1 MNIYTSYEVNKKA
14 RKVERQ
20 RLERL
25 HKARRFDAMCRQLG
39 YTRAAAAKTLQVSE
53 RTLHNWVSGK
63 TAVPYAA
70 YKLLRVLC
78 FHEIPFKTW
87 HGWHFAGGKL
97 WSPEGHGF
105 TGLDGSWWSL
115 LVRQARA
122 SVVLFDQQRELRAT
136 IASLNAELESLK
148 GGSMVADAGPAGMR
162 KRPTGASGA
171 PLAGRVSG
179 LSPCEEPVTP
189 HIPANFGGSAV
200 DLGGPVFSLDAFEP
214 DLEPGVLAGLRLRRF
229 LRSGVPT

>member
-1 MNIYTSYEVNKKA
+1 MAKA
-14 RKVERQ
+14 K
-20 RLERL
+20 
-25 HKARRFDAMCRQLG
+25 RFDAMCRQLG
-39 YTRAAAAKTLQVSE
+39 YTRAAAAKALQVSE

-87 HGWHFAGGKL
+87 QGWHFTGGKL

-122 SVVLFDQQRELRAT
+122 SVVLFDQQRERRAT
-136 IASLNAELESLK
+136 IASLNAELESLR
-148 GGSMVADAGPAGMR
+148 GGSSVADAGPGGMR
-162 KRPTGASGA
+162 KRPTEAGGAPSAGRPAGLPGSGA
-171 PLAGRVSG
+171 PVTRHFSLTGDMFGNDLVTKSG
-179 LSPCEEPVTP
+179 ES
-189 HIPANFGGSAV
+189 
-200 DLGGPVFSLDAFEP
+200 PVFSPDAFEP
-214 DLEPGVLAGLRLRRF
+214 DIEPGVLAGLRLRRF

>member
-1 MNIYTSYEVNKKA
+1 MA
-14 RKVERQ
+14 
-20 RLERL
+20 
-25 HKARRFDAMCRQLG
+25 KARRFDAMCRQLG
-39 YTRAAAAKTLQVSE
+39 YTRASAAKTLQVSE
-53 RTLHNWVSGK
+53 RTLHNWVSGR

-87 HGWHFAGGKL
+87 QGWHFTGGKL

-122 SVVLFDQQRELRAT
+122 SVVLFDQQREMRAT
-136 IASLNAELESLK
+136 IASLNAELESLR
-148 GGSMVADAGPAGMR
+148 GGSAVADAGPAGMR
-162 KRPTGASGA
+162 KRPTGAGVAPRSGRASGA
-171 PLAGRVSG
+171 F
-179 LSPCEEPVTP
+179 PCEEPVTP
-189 HIPANFGGSAV
+189 HIAANFGRSAADSGRRGSSSALPV
-200 DLGGPVFSLDAFEP
+200 VFSVDHFEP

-229 LRSGVPT
+229 LRTGAPT

>member
-1 MNIYTSYEVNKKA
+1 
-14 RKVERQ
+14 
-20 RLERL
+20 
-25 HKARRFDAMCRQLG
+25 MCRQLG

-87 HGWHFAGGKL
+87 QGWHFTGGKL

-136 IASLNAELESLK
+136 IASLNAELASLRV
-148 GGSMVADAGPAGMR
+148 GSSVADAGPDGMR
-162 KRPTGASGA
+162 KRPTGAGGA
-171 PLAGRVSG
+171 PSAGRPAG
-179 LSPCEEPVTP
+179 LSGSGVPVTRHFP
-189 HIPANFGGSAV
+189 AIPGRNPRFVTNSEAV
-200 DLGGPVFSLDAFEP
+200 PVFSPDAFEP
-214 DLEPGVLAGLRLRRF
+214 DIEPGVLAGLRLRRF
-229 LRSGVPT
+229 LRSGVST